1 MRHRSP
7 SSHSAEE
14 PPILYRPER
23 FADLEPALRNALLEA
38 GRSQSFAPGQI
49 MFEQG
54 TRHTYTYVIE
64 QGLVR
69 TYYTA
74 HSGREVTLCYW
85 ADGDLVGGPN
95 FFGGSIHVWSGVASC
110 PTRTLAIRGKDLK
123 SLAARLPK
131 VALWIA
137 DVAMFKLKWISLLF
151 QLHGTESVSQR
162 LPHLLLMLTDIYGVK
177 EGDATVIR
185 HRLNQSDLSMLLG
198 TSRQWTNKAMGELK
212 QRDLLRIEEGR
223 IVILDLAGLARR
235 ARDSD

>member
-1 MRHRSP
+1 
-7 SSHSAEE
+7 
-14 PPILYRPER
+14 
-23 FADLEPALRNALLEA
+23 LRASLVEA

-49 MFEQG
+49 LFEQG
-54 TRHTYTYVIE
+54 TPHTHTYVIE

-95 FFGGSIHVWSGVASC
+95 FFGGSIHVWSGVASR
-110 PTRTLAIRGKDLK
+110 PTRTLAIRGEDLK

-137 DVAMFKLKWISLLF
+137 DVAMFKLKWVSLLL

-162 LPHLLLMLTDIYGVK
+162 LPHLLLMLSDIYGVK

-185 HRLNQSDLSMLLG
+185 LRLNQGDLSTLLG
-198 TSRQWTNKAMGELK
+198 TSRQWTNKAMGAL
-212 QRDLLRIEEGR
+212 RRRALLRIEDGR
-223 IVILDLAGLARR
+223 IVILDLAGLARS
-235 ARDSD
+235 ARGAH